1 MPKPHR
7 KCSETNFRNV
17 LETDIRILRS
27 SIFSFIL
34 STRVASSSII
44 WRSYSSMISRPCPIT
59 NICMG
64 DSSDFIASRNSIS
77 FRFNIFDGFFSRILS
92 ISSPL
97 RSPLITTIPAFPKR
111 LESTDDNLIHAESST
126 RRTWFFWSVR
136 ALTRLSRCRVRSRS
150 SRSF

>member
-1 MPKPHR
+1 MTPCIVSQRVPQILHRWGCDSGGGAGKCQKPHR

-59 NICMG
+59 NICAG

-92 ISSPL
+92 ISSP
-97 RSPLITTIPAFPKR
+97 IE
-111 LESTDDNLIHAESST
+111 ESLDNHHT
-126 RRTWFFWSVR
+126 RFSKEVGKY
-136 ALTRLSRCRVRSRS
+136 
-150 SRSF
+150 